1 MLPRLISLTV
11 ALLLLGAAPAL
22 ADSIAYVKDG
32 DVWLAAP
39 DGSRTQQVTHTGGY
53 SYVSQAD
60 TGEMIALAPGERLRK
75 LSRTG
80 KVLAEFPTIVSDGA
94 PQAGPVNRFHGPF
107 NPEISPDGT
116 KVAFEWFNDSYS
128 EGTGCSDATVP
139 PCYVYHQ
146 SQGVAISSAD
156 RYTGPEAYGLL
167 TGWIYPHWTSNDMLL
182 RSYSGATMNDDAVFT
197 RVGPGLADKQLDPWF
212 YDDKQ
217 GYGVDDVELSR
228 DLKTVV
234 GIAGDSSE
242 RLRTY
247 RTTMTPFGAPD
258 WDHTPF
264 TNKVNVP
271 VAERCSELTGAQFES
286 TSLAPDARGLA
297 YGTKEGVWV
306 TPLSGCQAG
315 GRGKLLIPGGRFPDW
330 GPAGLPA
337 AGAAKGRP
345 TLRVARAARRGIV
358 VKVRAGGPGTVKA
371 TAVVRGRKVGS
382 GRASIGASGSGRVR
396 VKVKLRRA
404 AKVTVK
410 VAFRPAGG
418 AVQTAKVRVKVR

>member
-1 MLPRLISLTV
+1 M
-11 ALLLLGAAPAL
+11 
-22 ADSIAYVKDG
+22 
-32 DVWLAAP
+32 
-39 DGSRTQQVTHTGGY
+39 
-53 SYVSQAD
+53 
-60 TGEMIALAPGERLRK
+60 
-75 LSRTG
+75 
-80 KVLAEFPTIVSDGA
+80 
-94 PQAGPVNRFHGPF
+94 
-107 NPEISPDGT
+107 
-116 KVAFEWFNDSYS
+116 
-128 EGTGCSDATVP
+128 P

-167 TGWIYPHWTSNDMLL
+167 TGWIYPQWTSNDTLL

-197 RVGPGLADKQLDPWF
+197 RVGPGLGDTQLDPWF

-217 GYGVDDVELSR
+217 GYGVDDVELSH

-247 RTTMTPFGAPD
+247 RTTTAPFGAPD

-271 VAERCSELTGAQFES
+271 AAERCSELTGAQFES

-315 GRGKLLIPGGRFPDW
+315 GAREAADPGGRFPDW

-337 AGAAKGRP
+337 AAAAKP
-345 TLRVARAARRGIV
+345 SLRVARAARRKIV
-358 VKVRAGGPGTVKA
+358 VKVRAGGPGAVKA
-371 TAVVRGRKVGS
+371 TAVVRGRKVRLGPGEDRCVGRRPGARQGEAAARGEGDREGRVPAGRRGRAERRGAGRRCARPGRGRAARSVTRGPRPSRSSRRCRRASS
-382 GRASIGASGSGRVR
+382 GRPPS
-396 VKVKLRRA
+396 
-404 AKVTVK
+404 
-410 VAFRPAGG
+410 
-418 AVQTAKVRVKVR
+418 